1 MLIIDTSSAYVV
13 VQFLRKKETDTR
25 LQNGYASF
33 DNSGKKT
40 DSVKLSTGEKTP
52 LLNRRSNV
60 RTSLADDT
68 ARTNEKEKDNEDHLV
83 QASLFKVLVK
93 TYGIELLNAQV
104 CKFVYDLLQ
113 FVSPLLLSTLIQY
126 TQEKLDNPSQT
137 HEWKGYVYASSFFVV
152 SMAGSIMFNQNFH
165 LGMTLGMRI
174 KAALIAA
181 VYKK

>member
-1 MLIIDTSSAYVV
+1 MLIIDTSSAYVF

-33 DNSGKKT
+33 DNSGKTT

-60 RTSLADDT
+60 RTSLADET
-68 ARTNEKEKDNEDHLV
+68 ARTSASEKEKDNEDHLV

-113 FVSPLLLSTLIQY
+113 FVSPLLL
-126 TQEKLDNPSQT
+126 
-137 HEWKGYVYASSFFVV
+137 
-152 SMAGSIMFNQNFH
+152 
-165 LGMTLGMRI
+165 
-174 KAALIAA
+174 
-181 VYKK
+181 